1 MNNKIKRFIL
11 SIVIISILMLGIVS
25 FVFPTTVYADCNKC
39 NITVPAKSTPTD
51 AKYKVMCCCYRRT
64 YICLYCEFEPIGIEG
79 TACYVDTPTG
89 CEWRTIACCQYPCPM
104 SIVPI

>member
-11 SIVIISILMLGIVS
+11 SMVLISILMLGIVS
-25 FVFPTTVYADCNKC
+25 YVFPTTVYADCNKC
-39 NITVPAKSTPTD
+39 SIPVPIKSTPTNGM
-51 AKYKVMCCCYRRT
+51 YKVTCCCYRRT
-64 YICLYCEFEPIGIEG
+64 YICLYCKFEPISYRP
-79 TACYVDTPTG
+79 ACYTDVPTG